1 MILQGKK
8 ALLALITQSEN
19 CYYAAK
25 KRMFKSDSPNINTVL
40 KPFKSPLRFLI
51 TKITFSNHDNHSL
64 LIEITFFMKKKIN

>member
-1 MILQGKK
+1 MQ
-8 ALLALITQSEN
+8 Q
-19 CYYAAK
+19 K

-64 LIEITFFMKKKIN
+64 LIEITFFYEKKIN